1 MITKIFKLSFKT
13 PVHFGKKRLSDGEMT
28 IKADTLF
35 SALYTETLNLGKQTN
50 WLMNDL
56 IISDTFPYESEL
68 YYLPKPLIKI
78 ESNSEGNHKDFKKLK
93 YVPVYNYNDY
103 IKGQLSE
110 EDVRDLNDIFRVG
123 QFSLQTKVSLKAQ
136 EQSPNADSEPYSVG
150 TFSFE
155 KDAGLYFI
163 AKGSERTIQR
173 LNEVMYALQFS
184 GIGGKR
190 SAGYGRFE
198 YTCVSNE
205 NISNLLNQDG
215 DNFILLSTSMA
226 KREELEA
233 SLNKARYILSK
244 RTGFIQSTTYSDRLV
259 KKNDFY
265 SFSVGSV
272 FKTIFKGDIF
282 NVGNQG
288 QHPVYR
294 YAKPLWME
302 V

>member
-1 MITKIFKLSFKT
+1 MIYLELVSFS
-13 PVHFGKKRLSDGEMT
+13 P
-28 IKADTLF
+28 
-35 SALYTETLNLGKQTN
+35 N
-50 WLMNDL
+50 
-56 IISDTFPYESEL
+56 
-68 YYLPKPLIKI
+68 
-78 ESNSEGNHKDFKKLK
+78 
-93 YVPVYNYNDY
+93 
-103 IKGQLSE
+103 
-110 EDVRDLNDIFRVG
+110 
-123 QFSLQTKVSLKAQ
+123 KVSLKAQ
-136 EQSPNADSEPYSVG
+136 EQSPNEDSEPYSVG

-233 SLNKARYILSK
+233 SK
-244 RTGFIQSTTYSDRLV
+244 
-259 KKNDFY
+259 
-265 SFSVGSV
+265 
-272 FKTIFKGDIF
+272 
-282 NVGNQG
+282 
-288 QHPVYR
+288 
-294 YAKPLWME
+294 
-302 V
+302 